1 MLGYGIYRRALE
13 DSFHLEY
20 IKKELYQDR
29 EEIEKNSWFLNFAG
43 IGHYDREKGVIQM
56 AVRKLI
62 CLKIMGSQRGKASGR
77 TSGRVALGGRII

>member
-29 EEIEKNSWFLNFAG
+29 EEIEKTVGSSILQESG
-43 IGHYDREKGVIQM
+43 TMTEKKV
-56 AVRKLI
+56 
-62 CLKIMGSQRGKASGR
+62 
-77 TSGRVALGGRII
+77 